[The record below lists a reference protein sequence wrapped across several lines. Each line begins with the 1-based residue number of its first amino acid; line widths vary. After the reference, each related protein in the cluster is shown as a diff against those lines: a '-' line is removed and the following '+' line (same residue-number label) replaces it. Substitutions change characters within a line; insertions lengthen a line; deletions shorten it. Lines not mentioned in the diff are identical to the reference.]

1 MMSRGPDQNDDPEA
15 RREMKM
21 KTAALFEYGGDWEID
36 ELTLDDPKAGE
47 VLVRLA
53 ASGLCHSD
61 EHVRVGDLP
70 MEALPAIGGHE
81 GAGVV
86 EAVGPEVHS
95 GAEGDHVVLSWIPS
109 CGRCKWCASG
119 RTNLCVLGAGVQVG
133 LQQDG
138 TSRHHVRG
146 QDARLMCML
155 GTFSPHTVV
164 SENSVIKIDD
174 DIPLDKAALVG
185 CGVTTGF
192 GTAVYGAEVGAGD
205 TVVVLGIGGVGANA
219 VQGARLAGAD
229 RIIAIDP
236 SPFNREQAGK
246 FGATHMF
253 ASAEEALEPIA
264 EMTAGELANAA
275 LITVDVTTG
284 KVIGQAAS
292 LVGKGGIVAITSLST
307 MTDTEVEMSIFEL
320 IVYEKQIRGCLFGHA
335 NPRADIPKLLSM
347 YRHGSLMLDELVTRT
362 YTLEQIN
369 EGYEDMRSHR
379 NIRGLVLYE

>member
-1 MMSRGPDQNDDPEA
+1 MQTEA
-15 RREMKM
+15 
-21 KTAALFEYGGDWEID
+21 AVLWEYGRDWEID
-36 ELTLDDPKAGE
+36 ELTLDDPEDGE

-61 EHVRVGDLP
+61 EHLRVGDLP

-86 EAVGPEVHS
+86 EAVGPGVR
-95 GAEGDHVVLSWIPS
+95 GVAEGDHVVLSFIPI
-109 CGRCKWCASG
+109 CGRCQWCAIG
-119 RTNLCVLGAGVQVG
+119 RENLCEQGIGIQVG
-133 LQQDG
+133 LQRDG

-155 GTFSPHTVV
+155 GTFSSHTVV
-164 SENSVIKIDD
+164 REESVVRIDD
-174 DIPLDKAALVG
+174 DIALDKAALVG

-192 GTAVYGAEVGAGD
+192 GTAVYGGEVQPGD

-219 VQGARLAGAD
+219 VQGARIAGAS

-264 EMTAGELANAA
+264 DMTGGTMASAA
-275 LITVDVTTG
+275 LVTVDVTTG
-284 KVIGQAAS
+284 KVLADAIP
-292 LVGKGGIVAITSLST
+292 LVGKGGKVAVTALAPMAPIAVD
-307 MTDTEVEMSIFEL
+307 MPIFEV
-320 IVYEKQIRGCLFGHA
+320 IAYEKRIIGCLFGHA
-335 NPRADIPKLLSM
+335 NPRSDIPKLLSM
-347 YRHGSLMLDELVTRT
+347 YREGRLMLDELVTRT
-362 YTLEQIN
+362 YTLGQVN
-369 EGYEDMRSHR
+369 EGYEDMRTHR
-379 NIRGLVLYE
+379 NIRGLMLYE

>member
-1 MMSRGPDQNDDPEA
+1 MQ
-15 RREMKM
+15 
-21 KTAALFEYGGDWEID
+21 TQAAVLWEYGGDWEID
-36 ELTLDDPKAGE
+36 ELTLDDPREGE

-61 EHVRVGDLP
+61 EHLRIGDLP
-70 MEALPAIGGHE
+70 MEALPTIGGHE

-86 EAVGPEVHS
+86 EAVGS
-95 GAEGDHVVLSWIPS
+95 GVRGVAEGDHVVLSFVPA
-109 CGRCKWCASG
+109 CGRCHWCAIG
-119 RTNLCVLGAGVQVG
+119 RENLCDKGIGIQVG

-155 GTFSPHTVV
+155 GTFSSHTVV
-164 SENSVIKIDD
+164 HEDSVVKIDQ

-192 GTAVYGAEVGAGD
+192 GTAVYGAEVQPGD

-219 VQGARLAGAD
+219 VQGARIAGAT

-236 SPFNREQAGK
+236 SPFNREQSGK

-264 EMTAGELANAA
+264 DMTAGTMAA
-275 LITVDVTTG
+275 SALVTVDVTTG
-284 KVIGQAAS
+284 KVLADAIS
-292 LVGKGGIVAITSLST
+292 LVGKGGKVAVTALAPMEPIK
-307 MTDTEVEMSIFEL
+307 MDMPIFEV
-320 IVYEKQIRGCLFGHA
+320 IAWEKRIIGCLFGHA
-335 NPRADIPKLLSM
+335 NPRSDIPKLLSM
-347 YRHGSLMLDELVTRT
+347 YRDGKVMLDELVTRT
-362 YTLEQIN
+362 YTLEQVN
-369 EGYEDMRSHR
+369 DGYEDMRTHR
-379 NIRGLVLYE
+379 NIRGLILYE